1 MLVLLDEAVASGAR
15 QSRACEVLG
24 LSVRAVQRWRHEL
37 EDRRRGA
44 AEPANRLTEQ
54 ERSEV
59 LQTLLSPRFRDLPPE
74 QVEAQLADDGRYLC
88 SASTMYRLL
97 RSTKLSR
104 RRGPVRAPRNHRPA
118 PLKATGPNQV
128 WSWDITYLRGP
139 VAGAFLYLYM
149 VTDVWSR
156 KVVGWTVRDT
166 QSDIFAAELLSRS
179 CSREGVRRD
188 QVTLHSDNGS
198 PMKGATLLAT
208 LQALGVA
215 TSFSR
220 PSVSD
225 DNAYSESLF
234 RTFKYRPG
242 YPRRGFCS
250 LSRARDW
257 VEEFVRWYNAEHRH
271 SGIRFVT
278 PDQRHSGGDT
288 RILERRAAVYEAA
301 RQRNPRRWTGATRNW
316 TPVAD
321 VVLNG
326 TKTAA

>member
-1 MLVLLDEAVASGAR
+1 MVRRLVLRLVDEAVAAGAR
-15 QSRACEVLG
+15 QARACEVLD
-24 LSVRAVQRWRHEL
+24 LSVRAVQRWRYDL

-44 AEPANRLTEQ
+44 AEPANRLTPQ
-54 ERSEV
+54 ERDEV
-59 LQTLLSPRFRDLPPE
+59 IETLLSPRFRELPPE
-74 QVEAQLADDGRYLC
+74 QVEAQLADEGRYLC

-97 RSTKLSR
+97 RAQRLNH
-104 RRGPVRAPRNHRPA
+104 RRGPARAPRNHRPA
-118 PLKATGPNQV
+118 PLTATGPNQV

-139 VAGAFLYLYM
+139 VAGTFLYLYL

-156 KVVGWTVRDT
+156 KVVGWTVRED
-166 QSDIFAAELLSRS
+166 QSDIFAAQLLSRC
-179 CSREGVRRD
+179 CSSEGIRRD

-242 YPRRGFCS
+242 YPRKGFSS
-250 LSRARDW
+250 LSQAREW
-257 VEEFVRWYNAEHRH
+257 VA
-271 SGIRFVT
+271 GT
-278 PDQRHSGGDT
+278 
-288 RILERRAAVYEAA
+288 RRAASVQPRIGTATSPLFGMIKEELLISVPLTLSAA
-301 RQRNPRRWTGATRNW
+301 
-316 TPVAD
+316 
-321 VVLNG
+321 
-326 TKTAA
+326 AAG